1 VAQHVDRADIAEI
14 AGRLER
20 IRAAIRAA
28 AEAGGRAASQVR
40 LIAVSKT
47 QPAEKIRAAYAAGQR
62 DFGENYAQE
71 LLTKQADLADLGDL
85 RWHMIGH
92 VQTNKLSKLVPL
104 VSALH
109 TVDSLKLA
117 AELGKRAVPVAPRR
131 SLTSDGRLLVFIE
144 VNVSREP
151 QKSGCAPEAVGALIE
166 AVRAQPALALAGL
179 MAVPAPGALEQHAEL
194 AALREQH
201 GGAAALPELSLGM
214 SADFESAIRDHGSTS
229 VRIGT
234 AIFGGRG

>member
-1 VAQHVDRADIAEI
+1 VAPDIAQADSAEI

-20 IRAAIRAA
+20 IRSAIRAA
-28 AEAGGRAASQVR
+28 AEAGGRAASDVR
-40 LIAVSKT
+40 LIAVSKM
-47 QPAEKIRAAYAAGQR
+47 QPAAKIRAAHAAGQR

-71 LLTKQADLADLGDL
+71 LLAKQAELADLDDL

-117 AELGKRAVPVAPRR
+117 AELGKRAVPVPAAR
-131 SLTSDGRLLVFIE
+131 SLTRDGRLLVFIE

-166 AVRAQPALALAGL
+166 AVRAQPRLALAGL
-179 MAVPAPGALEQHAEL
+179 MAVPAPGALEQHAAL

-214 SADFESAIRDHGSTS
+214 SGDFESAIRDHGSTA
-229 VRIGT
+229 VRVGT